1 MPMPIANA
9 LARIEHALAGGRRQ
23 HVGGV
28 LVEDR
33 HGDGDELGDE
43 QDAEGEHHAG
53 AQVRATGRPDER
65 QEPAEHLP
73 VAGAGGDIVFF
84 ALVAGSGR
92 NRGRKRH
99 VTCLAG

>member
-1 MPMPIANA
+1 MADAHDNA
-9 LARIEHALAGGRRQ
+9 LARIGHTLAGGGSE

-33 HGDGDELGDE
+33 HGDGDELGDQ

-53 AQVRATGRPDER
+53 AQVGAAGRPDER

-73 VAGAGGDIVFF
+73 VAGTGGGIVFF
-84 ALVAGSGR
+84 PLVAGSGR